1 MRLPEEV
8 VINGKLLAEILLC
21 HRNWLQDTRGTKKER
36 AILCGADLS
45 DVDLRGK
52 ELSYADLSYTFLCG
66 ADLYGAKV
74 YSTCWYGANL
84 YGARNVPYI
93 PMTCPEE
100 GAFIGWKKSRDN
112 SIIKLLI
119 PEDAKRSSACGR
131 KCRCDKAEVLS
142 IEAWDGRQ
150 LRYTYSNYD
159 RAFIYEAGTTVFVDY
174 YEEDRWVE
182 CAPGIHFFINRQEAV
197 DYIL

>member
-8 VINGKLLAEILLC
+8 VINGKLLAEILLY
-21 HRNWLQDTRGTKKER
+21 HRNWLQNGRSTKKER
-36 AILCGADLS
+36 ATLCGADLS
-45 DVDLRGK
+45 DVDLR
-52 ELSYADLSYTFLCG
+52 EADLSYADLSYAFLFG

-74 YSTCWYGANL
+74 YSTCWYEANL
-84 YGARNVPYI
+84 YGAKNVPYI

-100 GAFIGWKKSRDN
+100 GAFIGWKKSRDG
-112 SIIKLLI
+112 SIIKLWI

-159 RAFIYEAGTTVFVDY
+159 RAFMYEVGTTVSVDY

>member
-21 HRNWLQDTRGTKKER
+21 HRNMLQDARGVKRER

-45 DVDLRGK
+45 DVDLRGAD
-52 ELSYADLSYTFLCG
+52 LSYADLSCAFLFG
-66 ADLYGAKV
+66 ADLCGTTV
-74 YSTCWYGANL
+74 YNTCWHGANL
-84 YGARNVPYI
+84 YGAKNVPYI

-112 SIIKLLI
+112 SIIKLWI

-142 IEAWDGRQ
+142 IQTWDGRQ
-150 LRYTYSNYD
+150 LRYAESNYN
-159 RAFIYEAGTTVFVDY
+159 RAFKYEVGKTVSVDY

>member
-8 VINGKLLAEILLC
+8 FINGTLLAEILLY
-21 HRNWLQDTRGTKKER
+21 HRNWLYNTRGTKKKK
-36 AILCGADLS
+36 AFLCGADLS
-45 DVDLRGK
+45 DVDLRGAD
-52 ELSYADLSYTFLCG
+52 LSCADLSYTFLHG
-66 ADLYGAKV
+66 ADLYGAKA
-74 YSTCWYGANL
+74 YETCWFGASL
-84 YGARNVPYI
+84 YGAKNVPYI

-112 SIIKLLI
+112 AIIKLLI
-119 PEDAKRSSACGR
+119 PEGAKRSSACGR

-142 IEAWDGRQ
+142 IQTWDGRS
-150 LRYTYSNYD
+150 LRYTESNFD
-159 RAFIYEAGTTVFVDY
+159 RTFKYEVGKTVSVDY